1 MTSFDPKLL
10 MEIQETFT
18 LGYVGGRMEAIH
30 GTWKKEP
37 DKSELALQDA
47 RGLVSEIL
55 PSDLDNS
62 GVVEFFLP
70 NHTGPFRGDLPGSR
84 ARALHVL
91 DLLTIIGEGP
101 EYLGKE
107 KDTARRKLML
117 SWARQAGLRDN
128 DPRML
133 RRIDLAVVSEAHF
146 LDPDARVARL
156 QEHIAQNHPTGGSF
170 ATSIARLNLTTAM
183 RERGSD
189 SDYDEGAAII
199 CEEHEFRKKRYGATH
214 PLTLVSVQLFLWHLV
229 AFVERCKIPAA
240 GDDSLEAQLYR
251 KREGHL
257 MDASVGRIRLKPG
270 LDGLE
275 DKPSALDLVVK
286 LHQVRSEIFGEKSR
300 PVVAALG
307 LRARIHLALG
317 KTDQAD
323 LIARAT
329 IDAAKGFA
337 GTLPEVY
344 RARSRVIIAATAKHP
359 PQTEDYQFTHWD
371 LEVLRKQHETHWVQ
385 MALKLNLPA
394 VPDPA
399 RASRWRGRG

>member
-18 LGYVGGRMEAIH
+18 LGYVAGRTQAIQ

-37 DKSELALQDA
+37 DKSGLALRDA
-47 RGLVSEIL
+47 RGLLSEIL

-70 NHTGPFRGDLPGSR
+70 DHTGPFGGDLPVSR
-84 ARALHVL
+84 TRALHVL
-91 DLLTIIGEGP
+91 DLLNVIGEGP
-101 EYLGKE
+101 DYLGKE
-107 KDTARRKLML
+107 KDIARRKLML
-117 SWARQAGLRDN
+117 SWATQAGLRDN
-128 DPRML
+128 DPRIL

-156 QEHIAQNHPTGGSF
+156 QEHIAQNHPGEGSF
-170 ATSIARLNLTTAM
+170 ATSIVRLSLTSAM

-189 SDYDEGAAII
+189 SDYDEGARII

-214 PLTLVSVQLFLWHLV
+214 PLTLVSVHHYLWHLV

-240 GDDSLEAQLYR
+240 GDESPEAQLYR
-251 KREGHL
+251 KRKGHL
-257 MDASVGRIRLKPG
+257 MDASIGRIRLKPG

-286 LHQVRSEIFGEKSR
+286 LHKVRAEIFGDKSR
-300 PVVAALG
+300 PAAAALG

-317 KTDQAD
+317 KKDQAD

-329 IDAAKGFA
+329 IDAAKGFS
-337 GTLPEVY
+337 GTLPAVY
-344 RARSRVIIAATAKHP
+344 RARSRVIIAATATRP
-359 PQTEDYQFTHWD
+359 PQAGDYQFTYRD
-371 LEVLRKQHETHWVQ
+371 MEVLRKQHETHWVRL
-385 MALKLNLPA
+385 ALDLKLQADPE
-394 VPDPA
+394 PA